1 MALIVFVALF
11 LYFAITDPFGRIIL
25 AVSGVFLALRFLYW
39 LLHSSSLASKREKTS
54 AIEKVAPKFKKK
66 GGQLLASSMT
76 EENVWYVID
85 PEQATCTCPDWVK
98 KRSGEPLHLPSR
110 VCTHL
115 AKYYENRA
123 KKTPEPLQPWRR
135 VIRRF
140 AEHNLGVPIS
150 NVAFAVTEDGDHVMI
165 DFYAYPK
172 SGWINV
178 HADYFEYGYNPV
190 EKRWS
195 YKREPQH
202 ADLCVRIIHDHL
214 AGKIPIGGPYLFA
227 GSI

>member
-1 MALIVFVALF
+1 M
-11 LYFAITDPFGRIIL
+11 
-25 AVSGVFLALRFLYW
+25 
-39 LLHSSSLASKREKTS
+39 
-54 AIEKVAPKFKKK
+54 
-66 GGQLLASSMT
+66 ASSMT
-76 EENVWYVID
+76 EEGVWYVID

-110 VCTHL
+110 VCKHL

-150 NVAFAVTEDGDHVMI
+150 NVAFAITEDGDHVMI

-214 AGKIPIGGPYLFA
+214 AGKVLVGGPYLFA